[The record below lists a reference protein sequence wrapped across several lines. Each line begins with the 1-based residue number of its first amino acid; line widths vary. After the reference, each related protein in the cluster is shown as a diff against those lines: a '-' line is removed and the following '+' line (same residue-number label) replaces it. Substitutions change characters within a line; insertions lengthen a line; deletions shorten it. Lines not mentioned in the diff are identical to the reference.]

1 MSRNSNRVKILLLLT
16 FLFLFS
22 IASSAETIKVA
33 LVLDGGSEA
42 EIAFAESLRSEL
54 EKMATDYDDIVV
66 PQELV
71 FHGNNDKVSII
82 AAIEKAVSA
91 KEADALVCAGP
102 LGSHLAAIRGK
113 HVKPTFASQVI
124 NARIQLG
131 DLADPKKARKNLN
144 FINLN
149 LDLTSLLDNLQQIR
163 LAKSLAFIVDKNWQE
178 IMPEMHDALQK
189 LAELQ
194 GLKFRLILA
203 EEAISGGG
211 PAFAGFDAALVAPLN
226 SLSEQQV
233 LQLADMIAGAGMV
246 SMSMIGS
253 RPVEQGLFAGIYA
266 EADRMKLARKLS
278 LNLQRLLFDEDPA
291 TFDTAFTLNQR
302 LSVNMKTARKLG
314 VYPTWAQMTDAILFN
329 AEPEDLEMKL
339 SLTQVIETAV
349 TRNLQ
354 LAAKRQEV
362 EAGRHGVERAR
373 SNLRPKI
380 SLFARENVLDDDRAE
395 TIMTPAKYTTQ
406 IGTDLMQV
414 LFNEPARANID
425 IQKLMLAAKKDEEKA
440 LILDIMRDA
449 ALAYLNVLKTKT
461 LQAIQRD
468 NLEVTRANLEI
479 AKFREEVGTS
489 GPAEVYRWEIQ
500 MASARQAVIDASVM
514 RKKAELALNQILNS
528 QQEGEFTTADCD
540 IFAKVFLLDQQ
551 KVAPYLDNMFG
562 FKVFR
567 DFLVKDTLARAPE
580 INQLENAIDAQK
592 RAHRSARRRYNNP
605 TVALQGNFTRTLKE
619 SGLGEP
625 KPPMPAP
632 FSGFFKYPDKNDWYV
647 GLNVSIPLHEGGD
660 RPAAIRQAKASLLQ
674 LENNLA
680 YMMQRLELNT
690 RATLE
695 DARASFASIGLS
707 KTRSEYAVKALELVQ
722 NAYQR
727 GAVNILDLIDAQ
739 NASLVSK
746 EASANAMFNFFSDF
760 VRVCRAVGSFEFIL
774 NKDSQGEWRQR
785 LHDYYQENGRG
796 AVIERKPVVPAPE
809 REVMQDEKVLYESN

>member
-1 MSRNSNRVKILLLLT
+1 MSQNSHSIKALVSLIFV
-16 FLFLFS
+16 FLFT
-22 IASSAETIKVA
+22 IGSSAETIKVA
-33 LVLDGGSEA
+33 VVLDGQSEL
-42 EIAFAESLRSEL
+42 ESSFVESLRSEL

-71 FHGNNDKVSII
+71 FQGNNDKLSIA
-82 AAIEKAVSA
+82 AAIEKAFSA
-91 KEADALVCAGP
+91 KEADAVVCVGQ
-102 LGSHLAAIRGK
+102 LSSHLTAIQEK
-113 HVKPTFASQVI
+113 HAKPTFAAQVI
-124 NARIQLG
+124 NAQIQLG
-131 DLADPKKARKNLN
+131 ESADPKKARKNLN

-149 LDLTSLLDNLQQIR
+149 LDFSVLLDNLQQVR
-163 LAKSLAFIVDKNWQE
+163 LAKNLALIVDKNFHQV
-178 IMPEMHDALQK
+178 MPEMSGAIKK
-189 LAELQ
+189 LAEEQ
-194 GLKFRLILA
+194 GLTFKQILV
-203 EEAISGGG
+203 EEAIAGGDS
-211 PAFAGFDAALVAPLN
+211 ALAGFDAALVAPL
-226 SLSEQQV
+226 SGLSEQEFV
-233 LQLADMIAGAGMV
+233 KLADMLAGAGIV
-246 SMSMIGS
+246 SMSIIGS
-253 RPVEQGLFAGIYA
+253 RQVEQGLFAGIYA
-266 EADRMKLARKLS
+266 EADRVKLARKLS
-278 LNLQRLLFDEDPA
+278 LNLQRLLFGEDPA
-291 TFDTAFTLNQR
+291 TFDTAFSLNQR

-314 VYPTWAQMTDAILFN
+314 VYPTWAQMTDAVLFN
-329 AEPEDLEMKL
+329 AEPEDLENKL

-354 LAAKRQEV
+354 LAAKRQEI

-479 AKFREEVGTS
+479 AKFREEVGNS

-500 MASARQAVIDASVM
+500 MAGARQAVIDASAM

-528 QQEGEFTTADCD
+528 RQEEEFTTADCD

-562 FKVFR
+562 FKIFR
-567 DFLVKDTLARAPE
+567 DFLVKDTMARAPE
-580 INQLENAIDAQK
+580 IDQLENAIDAQK

-605 TVALQGNFTRTLKE
+605 TIALQGNFTRTLKE
-619 SGLGEP
+619 SGIGEP

-660 RPAAIRQAKASLLQ
+660 RPAAVRQARANVLQ

-680 YMMQRLELNT
+680 HMMQRLELNT
-690 RATLE
+690 RVTLE

-707 KTRSEYAVKALELVQ
+707 NTRAEYAAKALDLVQ

-785 LHDYYQENGRG
+785 LHDYYQENGQG
-796 AVIERKPVVPAPE
+796 AVVERKPAAKTPE
-809 REVMQDEKVLYESN
+809 IEPVNDEKALYED